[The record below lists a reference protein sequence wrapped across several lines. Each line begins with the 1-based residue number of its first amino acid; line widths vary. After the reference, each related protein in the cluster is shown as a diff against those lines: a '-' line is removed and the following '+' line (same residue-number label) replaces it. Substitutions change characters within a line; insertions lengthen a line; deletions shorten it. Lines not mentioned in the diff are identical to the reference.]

1 MVKLYVLTRE
11 DLENKDTLAQSQTV
25 TYISCGKLCI

>member
-11 DLENKDTLAQSQTV
+11 DLENKDTLAQSDGYV
-25 TYISCGKLCI
+25 HSLW